1 MIGLFVA
8 ATGTGCGKTWI
19 ARGLT
24 RAATRAG
31 RRVAPLKPVET
42 GVTLTATDALALGR
56 AAGREELANAP
67 GLHRFRAPLSPR
79 AAELAGAPG
88 LDPTRLVLAVQ
99 ELFVPSE
106 IVVIEGA
113 GGLLT
118 PIARGVTVADLAAAL
133 GFPLILVAP
142 DALGTLSH
150 TTAAVE
156 CARARGLRVAAVAL
170 VAQASADGS
179 ERHNAAILREE
190 LGLFT
195 VHMRRCRDDDDDLAA
210 AVVDAGL
217 YTLLD
222 APRRGL

>member
-1 MIGLFVA
+1 M
-8 ATGTGCGKTWI
+8 
-19 ARGLT
+19 
-24 RAATRAG
+24 
-31 RRVAPLKPVET
+31 ET

-67 GLHRFRAPLSPR
+67 GLRRFRALLSPR

-118 PIARGVTVADLAAAL
+118 PIARGATVADLAVAL

-150 TTAAVE
+150 TMAAAE
-156 CARARGLRVAAVAL
+156 SARARGLRVAAVAL
-170 VAQASADGS
+170 GAQASADGS